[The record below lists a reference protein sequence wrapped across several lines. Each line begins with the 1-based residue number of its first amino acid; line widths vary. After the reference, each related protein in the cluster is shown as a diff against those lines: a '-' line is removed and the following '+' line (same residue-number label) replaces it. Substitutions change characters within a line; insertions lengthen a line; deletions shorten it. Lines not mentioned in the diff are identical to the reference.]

1 MLLIGALEG
10 RRYYLPNQR
19 SLKLSKLNTFCC
31 FFFPTCFEIVDLKE
45 KPRRRSIRGRGTQE
59 GEKKKQMEN
68 CCRFMGHV
76 LRAQKLIFTK
86 SYDAGK
92 VIKVTV

>member
-19 SLKLSKLNTFCC
+19 SLKLSKLNTFWV
-31 FFFPTCFEIVDLKE
+31 FFFPTCIEIVDLKE
-45 KPRRRSIRGRGTQE
+45 KQRRRSIRGRGTQE
-59 GEKKKQMEN
+59 GEKKTNGKLL
-68 CCRFMGHV
+68 HV